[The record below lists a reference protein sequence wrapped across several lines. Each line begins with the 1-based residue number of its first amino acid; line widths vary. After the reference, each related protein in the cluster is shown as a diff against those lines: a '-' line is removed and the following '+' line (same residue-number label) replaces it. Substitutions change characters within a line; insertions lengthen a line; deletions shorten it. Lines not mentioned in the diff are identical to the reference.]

1 MKKVLLVVFI
11 IILILALV
19 AGGGFLYL
27 KNWYESGLKAVNS
40 GKAGKEIEVEIASGT
55 GTATIATTL
64 EKNDVIK
71 DARVFRMYLKLNKI
85 NNLQAGKYTFDNGK
99 EGVKEVVKRLSS
111 GDVQDNSIKITFIE
125 GKTFDD
131 FAKVI
136 EEKTNNTYDDVYNLV
151 NDEEYINSLIEKYW
165 FITEDIKNE
174 DIYCSLEGYIKPDTY
189 TFEDENVS
197 VQKIFEVI
205 FDFTEKFFDTK
216 NDDGETIKDLVPL
229 TGMSI
234 HEVLTLASVV
244 EKEASNTED
253 MPKIAGVFYNRLNSN
268 MPLGSDV
275 TTYYAFHVN
284 MAESDLT
291 KKQINT
297 ENPYNTRGPNMEGKL
312 PVGPICSPSEPAIMA
327 VLKPDIEDYYYFVA
341 DKNGKTYF
349 TKTNAEHNKKVQEL
363 KDSGM
368 WFTYE

>member
-11 IILILALV
+11 IILILALA

-85 NNLQAGKYTFDNGK
+85 NNLQAGKYTFNNGK

-205 FDFTEKFFDTK
+205 FDFTEKFFDKK
-216 NDDGETIKDLVPL
+216 NDDGETNKDLVPL

-275 TTYYAFHVN
+275 TTYYAVN
-284 MAESDLT
+284 KDFSKDLTNSDL
-291 KKQINT
+291 NSC
-297 ENPYNTRGPNMEGKL
+297 NGYNTRGDCVKGL
-312 PVGPICSPSEPAIMA
+312 PVGPICNAGLSSISAAIEPN
-327 VLKPDIEDYYYFVA
+327 ENDYLYFVA
-341 DKNGKTYF
+341 DKHKKTYF
-349 TKTNAEHNKKVQEL
+349 SKTYDEHNKVIATL
-363 KDSGM
+363 KSEDN
-368 WFTYE
+368 WYEY